1 MLIDERFIAEAM
13 STAADQFR
21 IDESVI
27 EEILNN
33 SISLQAPAKNDERFT
48 DKDLQADVSEIEEPI
63 WDELNETESITL
75 RFRKRAK
82 KISASRKTLP
92 VAIAASIVLTI
103 FLTLSIAGIN
113 HTTGANVASSTA
125 KETLPGTK
133 APSTSHIPNSS
144 STSRLGLNEFGKFP
158 SQPQINS
165 QGETFSGS
173 ASGSSSSA
181 AVQGAAQA
189 AAQAAQAPPPGQN
202 STQSISPVVPGA
214 IQPPPSQN
222 AIEKTGSVVL
232 SVKYGTFNETI
243 NRLSGLATGS
253 GGFVGNSQSQSEN
266 GLMTGSITLE
276 VPVNSFES
284 VVGQVESLGKV
295 VSVSTK
301 ATNVTGQ
308 VVDLASRIQ
317 ALQDSLAQYEKIL
330 SQAYSIGDV
339 LSVQSQI
346 DSIQSQIEHL
356 QGEQN
361 LMNSVTIYSS
371 LNISVN
377 ELGRTGH
384 PVQIHTP
391 ESGIALAW
399 HKAINGFARGFDDVI
414 AIAGPLLFGLIALII
429 ALFIFKFSWKSI
441 RRWIL

>member
-1 MLIDERFIAEAM
+1 
-13 STAADQFR
+13 
-21 IDESVI
+21 
-27 EEILNN
+27 
-33 SISLQAPAKNDERFT
+33 
-48 DKDLQADVSEIEEPI
+48 
-63 WDELNETESITL
+63 
-75 RFRKRAK
+75 
-82 KISASRKTLP
+82 
-92 VAIAASIVLTI
+92 
-103 FLTLSIAGIN
+103 
-113 HTTGANVASSTA
+113 
-125 KETLPGTK
+125 
-133 APSTSHIPNSS
+133 
-144 STSRLGLNEFGKFP
+144 
-158 SQPQINS
+158 
-165 QGETFSGS
+165 
-173 ASGSSSSA
+173 
-181 AVQGAAQA
+181 
-189 AAQAAQAPPPGQN
+189 
-202 STQSISPVVPGA
+202 
-214 IQPPPSQN
+214 
-222 AIEKTGSVVL
+222 
-232 SVKYGTFNETI
+232 
-243 NRLSGLATGS
+243 
-253 GGFVGNSQSQSEN
+253 
-266 GLMTGSITLE
+266 MTGSITLE

-346 DSIQSQIEHL
+346 DSIQSQIEQL

-384 PVQIHTP
+384 PVQIHAP

-414 AIAGPLLFGLIALII
+414 ALAGPLLFGLIALII
-429 ALFIFKFSWKSI
+429 ALFIFKLSWRSI

>member
-33 SISLQAPAKNDERFT
+33 SISFQAPAKNDERFT

-133 APSTSHIPNSS
+133 APSTSHISNSS
-144 STSRLGLNEFGKFP
+144 STSRLGLNELAKSP
-158 SQPQINS
+158 SQLQFDS

-181 AVQGAAQA
+181 AVRGAAQA
-189 AAQAAQAPPPGQN
+189 AAIPTPGQN
-202 STQSISPVVPGA
+202 PAQSISPVVPDA

-346 DSIQSQIEHL
+346 DSIQSQIEQL

-384 PVQIHTP
+384 PVQIHSP